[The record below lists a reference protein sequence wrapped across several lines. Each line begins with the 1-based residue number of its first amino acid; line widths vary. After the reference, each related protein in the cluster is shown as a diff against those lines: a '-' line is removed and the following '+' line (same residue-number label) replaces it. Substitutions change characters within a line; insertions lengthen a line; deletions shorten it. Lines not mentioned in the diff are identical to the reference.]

1 MNELHPLYLLA
12 VLLGLGHLVLGQLVV
27 KNDLDSVLAR
37 YENVSTYY
45 DLLKVRSDGLLQ
57 V

>member
-1 MNELHPLYLLA
+1 MNQTRRIYLSA
-12 VLLGLGHLVLGQLVV
+12 MLLSLGCLVLGQLVI

-45 DLLKVRSDGLLQ
+45 NLLKVSFMVISR